1 MFALLAHRQLVVTAA
16 LLTGVVLLTSAGR
29 PQPLR
34 PQVARSAPSS
44 HLRAVHAFERH
55 QLSLR
60 DTIVRLAQ
68 AQVGMPYVL
77 GGTTPRHGFDCSGL
91 VRWVFSQVHVT
102 PPRLARQQ
110 ARIGAPIR
118 RESLRPGDLLAFGER
133 DSVTHIGIYVGDGR
147 YVHASS
153 VAGRVIVSPLDRRPS
168 KLIRPL
174 ASARRVLITA
184 GLERPSGF

>member
-1 MFALLAHRQLVVTAA
+1 MIALLTHRQLVATTA
-16 LLTGVVLLTSAGR
+16 LLTGVVMLTSAGT

-34 PQVARSAPSS
+34 PQVVRTAPSA
-44 HLRAVHAFERH
+44 HRHAADVFQRH
-55 QLSLR
+55 QLALR

-68 AQVGMPYVL
+68 AQVGTPYVL

-91 VRWVFSQVHVT
+91 VRWVFSQVHLT
-102 PPRLARQQ
+102 PPRTARQQ

-153 VAGRVIVSPLDRRPS
+153 VAGKVIISPLDRPPS
-168 KLIRPL
+168 SLIRPL
-174 ASARRVLITA
+174 AGARRVLITA
-184 GLERPSGF
+184 GLERRSGS